1 MAQIAANPWTFTNAD
16 QATTAAITSI
26 ANNGDSI
33 LITTTAAHGIVQ
45 DQKFS
50 IQGTSGTSNYNGLYR
65 AIAVPTTTTIL
76 AFNRLQNRPNVAGGA
91 VGNVLSVAYA
101 GGSIRAEQI
110 FWQPSAASQQLT
122 ITDVYGNTVWA
133 PTASSAAPFGPFTYG
148 KIFWIANGL
157 VINSLPS
164 TGTLQ
169 ITVN

>member
-1 MAQIAANPWTFTNAD
+1 MAQIQANPWQFTNAD
-16 QATTAAITSI
+16 QATSAAISSI
-26 ANNGDSI
+26 VNQNASI
-33 LITTTAAHGIVQ
+33 LITTSVSHGIVQ

-50 IQGTSGTSNYNGLYR
+50 IQSTTSFNGLYR
-65 AIAVPTTTTIL
+65 AIAVPSATTIL
-76 AFNRLQNRPNVAGGA
+76 AHNRPQNFGAANGGA
-91 VGNVLSVAYA
+91 AGNVLSVAYW
-101 GGSIRAEQI
+101 GGSVRAEQI

-122 ITDVYGNTVWA
+122 LTDVYGDVVWQ

-164 TGTLQ
+164 GGTLQ